1 MQLTYMD
8 IYLHRARMLDIN
20 GQREEAIALY
30 KQIIQYLITLQK
42 QNPQY
47 ADYYSQYLNLV
58 FEEAEAIRNVTGR
71 REDQQQSTVPPRL
84 PNKPTSTDKPGLS
97 MDDVRYAAL
106 GVGAKVKQFDQEY
119 GVSEKCKQAAHTC
132 TEKAKELDREYEIR
146 KKAAEFGQQVKE
158 WDERN
163 GVSKAVISGVKQVA
177 SSVGGAIKGLA
188 DQSRQENHSQM

>member
-20 GQREEAIALY
+20 GQREEAIALSNCYIRLSPRY

-106 GVGAKVKQFDQEY
+106 GVGAKVKQSDQEY

-132 TEKAKELDREYEIR
+132 TEKAKELDREYEVRITTD
-146 KKAAEFGQQVKE
+146 V
-158 WDERN
+158 N
-163 GVSKAVISGVKQVA
+163 S
-177 SSVGGAIKGLA
+177 
-188 DQSRQENHSQM
+188 